1 MKDTK
6 GLLKN
11 KIIPMFI
18 DGFGKEIIEFAY
30 FLQFWHSFLR
40 QSTRFFRTKT
50 VDENLKSGSDN
61 RSKG

>member
-1 MKDTK
+1 
-6 GLLKN
+6 
-11 KIIPMFI
+11 MFI

-30 FLQFWHSFLR
+30 FLQFWYSFLR